1 MIDSMFSV
9 NLKQIGRH
17 LSRPRSQRGELSDT
31 MPKRGKLARGRFWAR
46 WRVYARRPDGTEV
59 VRRAEKIIDRQA
71 AESLG
76 LRLEYSGPLNRT
88 DAWKA
93 LGKLIEQTNGNG
105 RNPVVDGS
113 RVTLAEL
120 AREYLDLSKP
130 NWEAWTAENAENL
143 VVTHLIN
150 GPLGSR
156 PIPQVTDAELQRFL
170 NVYVEKDSSS
180 SLLGKLI
187 RYIRAVFNVAVER
200 RLIDRSPATRL
211 KARSRK
217 KPSERT
223 HTLQE
228 CSAILA
234 QVAGRDHLIISIFV
248 QLGLRSEEE
257 FVLRRNDVLH
267 GALVI
272 DEAIVHGRIKAT
284 KTEASADVMYLPPDL
299 ELELK
304 HYLEMLEDKS
314 PDAWLFPASRK
325 GVPLRPA
332 NFLKRVLKK
341 AAKRANV
348 EGVNFQSL
356 RRTSATLFGAK
367 AKDPK
372 STQAHMRHSDP
383 RITLKHYQKE
393 IPAEIR
399 SAARAL
405 EVDLIAEKKKLEA
418 EQKGIVH

>member
-1 MIDSMFSV
+1 MF
-9 NLKQIGRH
+9 I
-17 LSRPRSQRGELSDT
+17 
-31 MPKRGKLARGRFWAR
+31 
-46 WRVYARRPDGTEV
+46 
-59 VRRAEKIIDRQA
+59 
-71 AESLG
+71 
-76 LRLEYSGPLNRT
+76 
-88 DAWKA
+88 
-93 LGKLIEQTNGNG
+93 
-105 RNPVVDGS
+105 
-113 RVTLAEL
+113 
-120 AREYLDLSKP
+120 
-130 NWEAWTAENAENL
+130 
-143 VVTHLIN
+143 
-150 GPLGSR
+150 
-156 PIPQVTDAELQRFL
+156 
-170 NVYVEKDSSS
+170 
-180 SLLGKLI
+180 
-187 RYIRAVFNVAVER
+187 
-200 RLIDRSPATRL
+200 
-211 KARSRK
+211 
-217 KPSERT
+217 
-223 HTLQE
+223 
-228 CSAILA
+228 
-234 QVAGRDHLIISIFV
+234 

-257 FVLRRNDVLH
+257 FVLRRNDVLP

-304 HYLEMLEDKS
+304 HYLETLENRS
-314 PDAWLFPASRK
+314 PDTWLFPASRK

-393 IPAEIR
+393 IPAEIK

-405 EVDLIAEKKKLEA
+405 EADLIAEKKKLEA

>member
-1 MIDSMFSV
+1 
-9 NLKQIGRH
+9 
-17 LSRPRSQRGELSDT
+17 
-31 MPKRGKLARGRFWAR
+31 
-46 WRVYARRPDGTEV
+46 
-59 VRRAEKIIDRQA
+59 
-71 AESLG
+71 
-76 LRLEYSGPLNRT
+76 
-88 DAWKA
+88 
-93 LGKLIEQTNGNG
+93 
-105 RNPVVDGS
+105 
-113 RVTLAEL
+113 
-120 AREYLDLSKP
+120 
-130 NWEAWTAENAENL
+130 
-143 VVTHLIN
+143 VTHLIN

-187 RYIRAVFNVAVER
+187 RYLRAVFNVAVER

-234 QVAGRDHLIISIFV
+234 QVAGRDHLIISMFV

-257 FVLRRNDVLH
+257 FVLRRNDVLP

-272 DEAIVHGRIKAT
+272 DEAIVHGRIKST

-304 HYLEMLEDKS
+304 HYMETLKDTN

-341 AAKRANV
+341 AAKSANV

-393 IPAEIR
+393 IPAEIK

-405 EVDLIAEKKKLEA
+405 EADLIAEKKKLEA
-418 EQKGIVH
+418 EHKGIVH